1 MIAITNKFSGYNNP
15 VNATSVHYPFLGK
28 YPTIHLNKTPI
39 LIIGTVMITQLINAK
54 LICLDLKSTTKD
66 EVFNEMVAIL
76 DAQGKLSDKAQ
87 FLKDIYAREEIGN
100 TGFEEGVAIPHA
112 KSAAVAEPAVAIG
125 ISRSGIEYGAEDG
138 EDSKLFFMIASPD
151 GGADHHIEVL
161 AELSSKLIEDGFIE
175 AFFKA
180 KSPEDALALLLEKK
194 KVENTV
200 AADKGLIIGVT
211 GCPAGIAH
219 TYLAAEGLEKAAA
232 EMGYEIKV
240 ETNGSIGV
248 KNAPTQEEIDRAV
261 AIVVSCDKQVD
272 MARFNGKKLIQT
284 SVKAPISNGKGVIQ
298 QALDAAPYQ
307 AEAASHT
314 KEEKSGANS
323 ARSNLYRYLMNGV
336 SHMIPFVVTGGLM
349 IALSL
354 AIGGEP
360 TPNGMQIPDGS
371 LWNQV
376 LNVGVVAFTLMI
388 PILAGYIAFAI
399 GDRAA
404 LAPGFIG
411 GWIANNGSFYD
422 ADAGTG
428 FIGAI
433 IAGLLVGYFVRFI
446 AQREYH
452 KMIAPLV
459 PIMIAP
465 ILGTVFIASLF
476 IFVIGAPI
484 ADLMQW
490 LNAVLTEMS
499 TGNVVLL
506 GIVLGGM
513 AGFDMGG
520 PFNKVAFLF
529 SVGMIA
535 SGQTQFMGAMAVAI
549 PIAPLGMAL
558 ATVIGRKFDIF
569 EDSEIEAGKAAG
581 AMGLVGIS
589 EGAIPFAAQ
598 DPLSVIPANV
608 IGSMVG
614 AVMAFSFGIT
624 NSVAHGGPVVALLGA
639 MNKPLL
645 AIFCMATGAI
655 VTAVVCVALKKMRK
669 TKMVAA

>member
-1 MIAITNKFSGYNNP
+1 
-15 VNATSVHYPFLGK
+15 
-28 YPTIHLNKTPI
+28 
-39 LIIGTVMITQLINAK
+39 MITQLINAK
-54 LICLDLKSTTKD
+54 LISLDLKATTKD
-66 EVFNEMVAIL
+66 EVFNEMVDIL
-76 DAQGKLSDKAQ
+76 DSQGKLSDKEQ
-87 FLKDIYAREEIGN
+87 FLKDVYAREAIDS
-100 TGFEEGVAIPHA
+100 TGFEDGVAIPHA

-125 ISRSGIEYGAEDG
+125 ISRTGIEYGSEDG
-138 EDSKLFFMIASPD
+138 KDSKLFFMIASPD

-161 AELSSKLIEDGFIE
+161 AELSSKLIEDGFIDTFFQAKTPE
-175 AFFKA
+175 A
-180 KSPEDALALLLEKK
+180 ALALLLAEKQTDK
-194 KVENTV
+194 PTI

-211 GCPAGIAH
+211 GCPVGIAH
-219 TYLAAEGLEKAAA
+219 TYLAAESLENAAA
-232 EMGYEIKV
+232 ELGYEAII

-248 KNAPTQEEIDRAV
+248 KNSPTAEDIERAV
-261 AIVVSCDKQVD
+261 AIVVSSDKQVD
-272 MARFNGKKLIQT
+272 MARFHGKKLIQT
-284 SVKAPISNGKGVIQ
+284 GVKAPISDGKGVIQ
-298 QALDAAPYQ
+298 KALDAKPYHADSQ
-307 AEAASHT
+307 SEQTDESESAS
-314 KEEKSGANS
+314 SG
-323 ARSNLYRYLMNGV
+323 RSNLYRYLMNGV
-336 SHMIPFVVTGGLM
+336 SHMIPFVVTGGLL

-360 TPNGMQIPDGS
+360 TPQGMQIPEGS

-388 PILAGYIAFAI
+388 PVLAGYIAFAI

-411 GWIANNGSFYD
+411 GWIANNGSFYG
-422 ADAGTG
+422 AEAGTG

-433 IAGLLVGYFVRFI
+433 VAGLLVGYFVRFI
-446 AQREYH
+446 ATRNYH
-452 KMIAPLV
+452 KMLAPLV

-465 ILGTVFIASLF
+465 ILGTLFIAGMF

-535 SGQTQFMGAMAVAI
+535 NGQTQFMGAMAVAI
-549 PIAPLGMAL
+549 PVAPLGMGL
-558 ATVIGRKFDIF
+558 ATLIGRKFGIF
-569 EDSEIEAGKAAG
+569 EESEIEAGKAAG

-608 IGSMVG
+608 VGSMVA

-639 MNKPLL
+639 MNKPVLALL
-645 AIFCMATGAI
+645 CMAIGAV
-655 VTAVVCVALKKMRK
+655 VTAVICVTLKKMRQGK
-669 TKMVAA
+669 LATA